1 MSIFGVF
8 LQRNSISGSYL
19 SCFKDPG
26 NTGILSCRSHHDS
39 PLQPATLFVFAHRVL
54 KMHKVG
60 RRCLN
65 VASFPLKKISHSLVY
80 IWSAGKARE
89 FEQAWLLLISCST
102 FSIFNPPP
110 LFFLLISPI
119 PFSSQVHL
127 AFIHEFSSALELL
140 GLYLKTSPLNKSS
153 RNLLILPAISPLQS
167 FYSGA
172 GAEERQ
178 R

>member
-1 MSIFGVF
+1 MKKLVKTGPVEMSIFGVF

-65 VASFPLKKISHSLVY
+65 VASFPLKKKSHTRSFTSGV
-80 IWSAGKARE
+80 
-89 FEQAWLLLISCST
+89 QAKQENLSKHGCFSYPAQHFPFLI
-102 FSIFNPPP
+102 PPP
-110 LFFLLISPI
+110 FF
-119 PFSSQVHL
+119 FS
-127 AFIHEFSSALELL
+127 F
-140 GLYLKTSPLNKSS
+140 
-153 RNLLILPAISPLQS
+153 NLSNSI
-167 FYSGA
+167 
-172 GAEERQ
+172 
-178 R
+178 